1 MVTNKTNIAS
11 RARESVEENISEII
25 LESIYPGFLEYA
37 KTVYNPFHKSEVTP
51 WLTGTENLIEEVKE
65 LIKESE
71 EEIFPK
77 EQTKTK
83 QIMIDVTKNPLS
95 KSLED
100 SIKEFLI
107 TNGVGVELNQ
117 PESKLLSWL
126 NSGKVIV
133 DEEIKYTENNL
144 NSLYEQLAELNDF
157 IDDEEVRLSNLNVL
171 LTTIKA

>member
-1 MVTNKTNIAS
+1 MVTNIAS
-11 RARESVEENISEII
+11 RAKESVEENISEII
-25 LESIYPGFLEYA
+25 LESIYPGFIEYV
-37 KTVYNPFHKSEVTP
+37 KSVYNPFHKEEVSP
-51 WLTGTENLIEEVKE
+51 CLVGTENLIEEVKE

-71 EEIFPK
+71 EEIFSK

-83 QIMIDVTKNPLS
+83 QIMIDATKNPLS

-100 SIKEFLI
+100 SIQEFLI
-107 TNGVGVELNQ
+107 TNGMGVELNQ
-117 PESKLLSWL
+117 PESKLSSWL
-126 NSGKVIV
+126 NSGKVII

>member
-1 MVTNKTNIAS
+1 MVTNKSNKPK
-11 RARESVEENISEII
+11 ELVEENISEII
-25 LESIYPGFLEYA
+25 LESIYPGFIEYV
-37 KTVYNPFHKSEVTP
+37 KSVYNPFHKEGVSPCLV
-51 WLTGTENLIEEVKE
+51 GTENLIEEVKE

-83 QIMIDVTKNPLS
+83 QIMVTKNPLS

-100 SIKEFLI
+100 SIQEFLI
-107 TNGVGVELNQ
+107 TDGMGIELNQ

-157 IDDEEVRLSNLNVL
+157 IDDEEVRLSNLNEL